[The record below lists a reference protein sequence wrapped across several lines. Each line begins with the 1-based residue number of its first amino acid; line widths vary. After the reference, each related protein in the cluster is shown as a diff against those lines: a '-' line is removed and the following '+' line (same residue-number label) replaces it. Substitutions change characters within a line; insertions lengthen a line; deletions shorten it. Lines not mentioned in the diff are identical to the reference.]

1 MNRSQVHYKT
11 WDDSILIAEYMS
23 SQNQLYFGELYERYA
38 DKVYSKCYTMLKDE
52 GLAGD
57 AAQEIFTKI
66 FLKLASFN
74 GQAKFST
81 WVFSITYNYCIDLI
95 RRNKKLKVTLSV
107 DDDEKNLQIAA
118 PQQEISDA
126 EFLELDLKRLYNAM
140 EELSPEERALLILKY
155 KDNLSIKELAEMTQK
170 NESAIKMRLKRA
182 KEKVKS
188 RYNELLITL
197 VIFTILW
204 MKK

>member
-126 EFLELDLKRLYNAM
+126 EFLELDLKRLYSAM

-155 KDNLSIKELAEMTQK
+155 KDNLSIKELADMTQK